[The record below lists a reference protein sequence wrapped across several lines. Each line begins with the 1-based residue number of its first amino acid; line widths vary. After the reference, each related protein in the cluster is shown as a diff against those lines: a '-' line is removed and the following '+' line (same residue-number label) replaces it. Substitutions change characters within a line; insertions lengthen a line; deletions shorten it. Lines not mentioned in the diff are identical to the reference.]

1 MIFIASDHAGFE
13 LKEKIKSH
21 LASRKI
27 LYEDLGAGVF
37 DPGDDYPDFAILVA
51 QRVSQQLGEGILICD
66 TGIGMDIVA
75 NKFRGVRAALCLNEF
90 MARRAKEHNH
100 ANILVLGAELDGAG
114 VAKGIVDEFLNAK
127 FSKEKRHLRRIE
139 KIQKLEK

>member
-13 LKEKIKSH
+13 LKEKVKGY
-21 LASRKI
+21 LASRNMP
-27 LYEDLGAGVF
+27 YEDLGARIF
-37 DPGDDYPDFAILVA
+37 EPGDDYPDFAILVA
-51 QRVSQQLGEGILICD
+51 QRVSQGLGEGILICD

-100 ANILVLGAELDGAG
+100 ANILVLDAQLDGTTT
-114 VAKGIVDEFLNAK
+114 KGIVDEFLNAK
-127 FSKEKRHLRRIE
+127 FSKEKRHLRRIK